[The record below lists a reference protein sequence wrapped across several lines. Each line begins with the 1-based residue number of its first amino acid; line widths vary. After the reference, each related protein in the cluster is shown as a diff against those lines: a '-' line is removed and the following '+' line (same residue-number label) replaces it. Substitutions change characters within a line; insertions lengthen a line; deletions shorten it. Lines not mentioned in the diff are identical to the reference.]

1 LDEVLVAR
9 AAVHYRR
16 SRRGA
21 AVALLR
27 RRDLGPSWQN
37 VRRETGE
44 RIMLTLLAE
53 KLPELERLCKLH
65 GVRRL
70 EVVGSA
76 AREVD
81 FDQARSDFDFLVEF
95 EPGRLPATLSAFFG
109 FREALAQT
117 VGRPVDLLMLEA
129 VRNPY
134 VKANLERNRLLLY
147 AA

>member
-1 LDEVLVAR
+1 
-9 AAVHYRR
+9 
-16 SRRGA
+16 
-21 AVALLR
+21 
-27 RRDLGPSWQN
+27 
-37 VRRETGE
+37 
-44 RIMLTLLAE
+44 MLTLLTE

-81 FDQARSDFDFLVEF
+81 FDPARSDIDLLVEF
-95 EPGRLPATLSAFFG
+95 APGRLPRLSEFFKL
-109 FREALAQT
+109 REAIENAL
-117 VGRPVDLLMLEA
+117 GRPVDLLMLEA

-134 VKANLERNRLLLY
+134 LKANLERNRRLLY

>member
-1 LDEVLVAR
+1 
-9 AAVHYRR
+9 
-16 SRRGA
+16 
-21 AVALLR
+21 
-27 RRDLGPSWQN
+27 
-37 VRRETGE
+37 
-44 RIMLTLLAE
+44 MLTLLAE
-53 KLPELERLCKLH
+53 KLPELEQLCKLY

-81 FDQARSDFDFLVEF
+81 FDQARSDVDFLVEF
-95 EPGRLPATLSAFFG
+95 EPGRLPARLSAFFG

>member
-1 LDEVLVAR
+1 
-9 AAVHYRR
+9 
-16 SRRGA
+16 
-21 AVALLR
+21 
-27 RRDLGPSWQN
+27 
-37 VRRETGE
+37 
-44 RIMLTLLAE
+44 MLTLLAE

-81 FDQARSDFDFLVEF
+81 FDPARSDIDLLVEF
-95 EPGRLPATLSAFFG
+95 QPGRLPRLSGFFG
-109 FREALAQT
+109 LREAIENAI
-117 VGRPVDLLMLEA
+117 GRPVDLLMLEA

-134 VKANLERNRLLLY
+134 LKASLERNRLLLY